1 MFVYYIK
8 ILFCLVHIVL
18 TLVGTC
24 RFFIHPSFALR
35 REIKRYTFCIDI
47 TSFHLDTNQFDNK
60 VRRLYMTTKKAA
72 VENMDRK
79 HIEEMEKGDAS
90 QVSSARLLR
99 KRRNRINSWACS
111 WTEESGGGSNSC
123 GMQKSKRRNTADES
137 MGVGNFS
144 PFSSSNQRTTSKG
157 MADAAAAV
165 LLELGDE
172 LSDED
177 DCAKSDQ
184 VECNAGVA
192 IETEDNIDFTSL
204 KRARVA
210 NNIPQNLFA
219 KQPVRRR
226 MARRNAIT
234 SYSIDEYAASKIV
247 AKRENDQYLEP
258 DESPSFRGVEFSNTI
273 LPTSSCKNNFG
284 ERPTCS
290 SKEMS
295 SMLNNDYHKTNM
307 SSGVDLRVDPG
318 KTVNDFRCPSK
329 NNTLGHAFQEPPP
342 RSKIRVHKQNDLRSL
357 NMTFMNEASGTT
369 PHTSSCKHSI
379 CEQTP
384 FSSENTSSTLNTG
397 HHQMNMRDEADLK
410 NDLGKPVNGF
420 RYSSENNILIHA
432 SYQEPSARS
441 ETIFHQ
447 QNDLR
452 SLNMT
457 PMNHVYWEDP
467 RLCTE
472 RN

>member
-1 MFVYYIK
+1 M
-8 ILFCLVHIVL
+8 
-18 TLVGTC
+18 
-24 RFFIHPSFALR
+24 
-35 REIKRYTFCIDI
+35 
-47 TSFHLDTNQFDNK
+47 DTNQFDNK
-60 VRRLYMTTKKAA
+60 VRRLYITTKKAA

-79 HIEEMEKGDAS
+79 HIEEMEKEDAS

-111 WTEESGGGSNSC
+111 WTEKSDGSRNSC

-137 MGVGNFS
+137 VGLGNFS
-144 PFSSSNQRTTSKG
+144 PASSSNQRTTSKG

-177 DCAKSDQ
+177 VCGKPDR
-184 VECNAGVA
+184 VEGNAGVA
-192 IETEDNIDFTSL
+192 IETEDNFDFTSL
-204 KRARVA
+204 ESARVA

-258 DESPSFRGVEFSNTI
+258 DESPAFTGVESSNTI
-273 LPTSSCKNNFG
+273 LPTSSCKNNIG
-284 ERPTCS
+284 EQTTFS
-290 SKEMS
+290 SEEMS
-295 SMLNNDYHKTNM
+295 SMLNNGHHKTTM
-307 SSGVDLRVDPG
+307 RSGVDLKVDLG
-318 KTVNDFRCPSK
+318 KTVNDFRCPSE
-329 NNTLGHAFQEPPP
+329 NNTLVHAFQELHP
-342 RSKIRVHKQNDLRSL
+342 RSEISFHKQNDLRSL
-357 NMTFMNEASGTT
+357 NMTFMNEASGTI
-369 PHTSSCKHSI
+369 PHTSSCKDNI

-384 FSSENTSSTLNTG
+384 FSSENTSSMLNTG
-397 HHQMNMRDEADLK
+397 HHQMIMRNGADLK
-410 NDLGKPVNGF
+410 VDLGPVNGF
-420 RYSSENNILIHA
+420 RYPSENNILVNA
-432 SYQEPSARS
+432 SCQEPPARS
-441 ETIFHQ
+441 ETTFHQ